1 MERLGDAY
9 GTRWEGRDPR
19 RVVAGA
25 ASIAVGA
32 LAVLVGVLV
41 VTTPLADLLGAS
53 DSQAARR
60 LAGQFAGI
68 GVPLALVGVVS
79 VLPTRH
85 RERVGVLAGAG
96 ACALGVALFS
106 SAYPGHWGG
115 GASPTA
121 FLTAVTYF
129 AGGCV
134 ALWFVFTAVAEF
146 RTRNNPHGSVRL
158 RLRRQGETR
167 TVHLSPGEYERYRD
181 AVASDGGEREQVIR
195 ELEARAED

>member
-9 GTRWEGRDPR
+9 GAGWEGRDPR

-41 VTTPLADLLGAS
+41 VTTPLAELLGAS
-53 DSQAARR
+53 DAQAARR
-60 LAGQFAGI
+60 LAGQLAGL

-79 VLPTRH
+79 VLPSRR
-85 RERVGVLAGAG
+85 RERVGVIAGAG
-96 ACALGVALFS
+96 VCALGVAVFS
-106 SAYPGHWGG
+106 HAYPGHWAG
-115 GASPTA
+115 GASPLA
-121 FLTAVTYF
+121 FLTAITYF

-134 ALWFVFTAVAEF
+134 ALWFVFTSVAAF
-146 RTRNNPHGSVRL
+146 RTRNNPHGPVQL
-158 RLRRQGETR
+158 TLRRRGETK
-167 TVHLSPGEYERYRD
+167 TVRLSPGEYQRYRD

-195 ELEARAED
+195 DCEARAED